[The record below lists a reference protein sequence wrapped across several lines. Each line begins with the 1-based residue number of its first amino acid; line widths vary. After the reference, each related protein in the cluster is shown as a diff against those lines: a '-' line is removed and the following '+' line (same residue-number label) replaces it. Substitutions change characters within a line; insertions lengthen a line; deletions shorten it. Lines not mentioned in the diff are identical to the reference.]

1 MSDPPSRGASRAWD
15 ASKWVIVVHGGA
27 GDIDASRVPVH
38 AAGCLAAAEVGAKI
52 LRAGG
57 SALDAVE
64 AAVKALEDDPKFN
77 AGTGACLNEAGDI
90 ELDAS
95 IMEGKQ
101 LRAGGVAALPPFANP
116 IALARAVLEED
127 RHVLYAGEGA
137 AKWAESHGFTRSTLE
152 ALRTESALQRWKD
165 VKDKKA
171 PSNWA
176 GGTVGAVARDA
187 HGSTAAAT
195 STGGSVDKRVGR
207 VGDSPLVGAGTYA
220 DDRFGAVSTTG
231 KGESFIRTAFA
242 FRLAR
247 ELDVDAKGARGS
259 IAERAASL
267 LAEMSTTVGG
277 DGGCILVDAFGRA
290 AWARNTKTMSWA
302 IVRAPYPDDADEAD
316 SGA

>member
-1 MSDPPSRGASRAWD
+1 MSDSPSGGAHREWD
-15 ASKWVIVVHGGA
+15 ASNWVILVHGGA

-38 AAGCLAAAEVGAKI
+38 AAGCLAAAQAGAKV
-52 LRAGG
+52 LCAGG

-101 LRAGGVAALPPFANP
+101 LRGGGVAALPPFANP
-116 IALARAVLEED
+116 IAIARAVLEEN

-137 AKWAESHGFTRSTLE
+137 AKWAETHGFTRSTLE

-165 VKDKKA
+165 VKEKKA

-187 HGSTAAAT
+187 RGNTAAAT

-207 VGDSPLVGAGTYA
+207 VGDSPLIGAGTYA

-242 FRLAR
+242 FRLVR
-247 ELDVDAKGARGS
+247 ELDVDRSRDATVARK
-259 IAERAASL
+259 ADAL
-267 LAEMSTTVGG
+267 LSEMSSTVGG
-277 DGGCILVDAFGRA
+277 DGGCILVDAFGRS

-302 IVRAPYPDDADEAD
+302 IVRAPYPDGKEEAD